1 MFKLRQFY
9 HFEEKIKIMSDDP
22 SPSRKSWLSRFGLER
37 KNVTLNNW
45 NTELSLLQTEGQIDP
60 GAVSMIRS
68 VLSSQTLTVRDI
80 MVPRAH
86 MISIAID
93 DPFDES
99 LEKIIQSGHSRIP
112 VLSEDHEEMQGVLLT
127 KDLLKIM
134 QNPEIEVASLLRS
147 VEYVPE
153 GKYVI
158 AQLNEFREKHS
169 HIALVVDEYGAV
181 SGLITI
187 EDILEQIVGEIDDE
201 HDIHE
206 DDEEAEVEQLDENH
220 YIVDAK
226 MSLEEFN
233 ERFGT
238 SFDKDEVETISG
250 LVMTQ
255 FGFLPNVNEEVV
267 IDNFCFKVLPYDG
280 KVLEKLEVKPSG
292 E

>member
-1 MFKLRQFY
+1 
-9 HFEEKIKIMSDDP
+9 MSDDP
-22 SPSRKSWLSRFGLER
+22 SPSRKSWLSRLGLER

-45 NTELSLLQTEGQIDP
+45 NTELSLLQTEGKIDP
-60 GAVSMIRS
+60 GAAGMIRS

-86 MISIAID
+86 MTSIAID
-93 DPFDES
+93 DPFEES
-99 LEKIIQSGHSRIP
+99 LAKIIQSGHSRIP
-112 VLSEDHEEMQGVLLT
+112 VLSEDHEEVQGILLT

-134 QNPEIEVASLLRS
+134 QDPHIELTSLLRT
-147 VEYVPE
+147 VDYVPE

-158 AQLNEFREKHS
+158 AQLNEFRERHS
-169 HIALVVDEYGAV
+169 HMALVVDEYGAV
-181 SGLITI
+181 SGLVTI

-201 HDIHE
+201 HDIA
-206 DDEEAEVEQLDENH
+206 DDTVEPEVKQLDENL
-220 YIVDAK
+220 YIVDGK

-255 FGFLPNVNEEVV
+255 FGFLPNVDEEVV
-267 IDNFCFKVLPYDG
+267 LNEYRFKVLPYDG
-280 KVLEKLEVKPSG
+280 KVLDKLEVKPCG

>member
-1 MFKLRQFY
+1 
-9 HFEEKIKIMSDDP
+9 MSDDP

-37 KNVTLNNW
+37 KNVTLNDW
-45 NTELSLLQTEGQIDP
+45 NTELSLLQKEGQIDP
-60 GAVSMIRS
+60 SAVGMIRS

-86 MISIAID
+86 MTSIAID

-112 VLSEDHEEMQGVLLT
+112 VLSEDHEEFQGVLLT

-134 QNPEIEVASLLRS
+134 QDPTISKLSLLRS
-147 VEYVPE
+147 VDYVPE

-158 AQLNEFREKHS
+158 AQLNEFRERHS
-169 HIALVVDEYGAV
+169 HMALVVDEYGAV
-181 SGLITI
+181 SGLVTI

-201 HDIHE
+201 HDI
-206 DDEEAEVEQLDENH
+206 AEPELEPEVHQVDENH
-220 YIVDAK
+220 YVIDAK

-233 ERFGT
+233 DRFGT

-267 IDNFCFKVLPYDG
+267 IDNYKFTVLPYDG
-280 KVLEKLEVKPSG
+280 KVLERLEVKPCDDQ
-292 E
+292 

>member
-1 MFKLRQFY
+1 
-9 HFEEKIKIMSDDP
+9 MSDDP

-45 NTELSLLQTEGQIDP
+45 NTELTLLQTEGKIDAD
-60 GAVSMIRS
+60 AVSMIRS

-93 DPFDES
+93 DPHDEA
-99 LEKIIQSGHSRIP
+99 LAKIIQSGHSRIP
-112 VLSEDHEEMQGVLLT
+112 VLSEDHEEMQGILLT
-127 KDLLKIM
+127 KDLLRKM
-134 QNPEIEVASLLRS
+134 QDPNLDMKALLRP

-153 GKYVI
+153 GKYII
-158 AQLNEFREKHS
+158 AQLNEFRERHS
-169 HIALVVDEYGAV
+169 HLALVVDEYGAV
-181 SGLITI
+181 SGLVTI

-201 HDIHE
+201 HDLLSA
-206 DDEEAEVEQLDENH
+206 EEEIEVEQVDDNH
-220 YIVDAK
+220 YIIDAK

-255 FGFLPNVNEEVV
+255 FGFLPNVDEEVM
-267 IDNFCFKVLPYDG
+267 IDDFKFKVLPYDG
-280 KVLEKLEVKPSG
+280 KMLDKLEVSPNNN
-292 E
+292 